1 MGFLSL
7 IAKGTQVL
15 NYFGRRFNSVND
27 KGLDLSN
34 YNYRNSRNGSYLE
47 DKIRECD
54 RDLLADSDVN
64 LSDTVPDFNLRGN
77 LYKLAYKRLD
87 IANGDLAGRIYEF
100 MRDYVFDTEK
110 LDYKNVND
118 TIKYLRAL
126 SLNSNTHGEAKQAT
140 ETAITV
146 LSHLNDYLVRQSER
160 GKEASSQGLKN
171 YLFGERGVLTKKRLS
186 DMKRVSDYLAKNSS
200 KFREKTNYKIATKE
214 NFDSLNIS
222 YTRNENG
229 KLFANVNDDNSIG
242 MYTDYGKLYWNVFDK
257 MFGNIEGKVDTR
269 SAVTNY
275 VKRSLTSLNNHGK
288 VDFLK
293 HFDWKKKSIEDYARF
308 VRR

>member
-171 YLFGERGVLTKKRLS
+171 YLFGLDV
-186 DMKRVSDYLAKNSS
+186 
-200 KFREKTNYKIATKE
+200 
-214 NFDSLNIS
+214 
-222 YTRNENG
+222 
-229 KLFANVNDDNSIG
+229 
-242 MYTDYGKLYWNVFDK
+242 
-257 MFGNIEGKVDTR
+257 
-269 SAVTNY
+269 
-275 VKRSLTSLNNHGK
+275 
-288 VDFLK
+288 
-293 HFDWKKKSIEDYARF
+293 
-308 VRR
+308 